1 MAYSM
6 NEGEV
11 PAIARLML
19 RQYGE
24 LAVRLMA
31 TRARSCARHGERE
44 SAAFWH
50 RVGKEVSRL
59 AHSPE
64 AAEIRRAALR
74 KTTSDP

>member
-1 MAYSM
+1 M
-6 NEGEV
+6 EEDDIRE
-11 PAIARLML
+11 IARLML

-31 TRARSCARHGERE
+31 TRARNCARHGERK

-50 RVGKEVSRL
+50 SVGDEVSRL
-59 AHSPE
+59 AHGPE

-74 KTTSDP
+74 KTTSDT